1 MVLGIFNMTPR
12 KRIIFELK
20 LNDLL
25 KRILCTETFLFDF
38 KVYFRLEILFLF
50 NLRLTLMLHI
60 AIVVFQ
66 MKYKLFKR
74 RFTTKEIVSSIQ

>member
-1 MVLGIFNMTPR
+1 MTPR